1 MSNNS
6 TSANFN
12 PLVIISGLVGVSAL
26 GGGIYGMAGAKGTP
40 LDLLEGSVFQNY
52 FIPSLILF
60 LVVGGSSLIA
70 AFKAFKK
77 HSNIRRI
84 GFVNGL
90 IILAWIVAQ
99 LKIIGYVS
107 WLQPIIAI
115 AGISIIFLSGN
126 LSQKIER

>member
-1 MSNNS
+1 
-6 TSANFN
+6 
-12 PLVIISGLVGVSAL
+12 
-26 GGGIYGMAGAKGTP
+26 MAGAKGTP

-77 HSNIRRI
+77 HSNARRI

-90 IILAWIVAQ
+90 IILVWILFQV
-99 LKIIGYVS
+99 KIIGYES
-107 WLQPIIAI
+107 WLQPFIAI
-115 AGISIIFLSGN
+115 TGISIIFLSGN
-126 LSQKIER
+126 LPGSRQDSAKDKILIL